1 MTQLNLDS
9 TQSNLERL
17 LTSVQMPP
25 TESIH
30 PEKKK
35 ASVLLLIKRIAKF
48 GQLKCKEI
56 SFIGRQSKA
65 EDFAL
70 EGKQ

>member
-9 TQSNLERL
+9 TQSNLEHL
-17 LTSVQMPP
+17 LTSVRMPP

-30 PEKKK
+30 LGKKKKKK
-35 ASVLLLIKRIAKF
+35 ASVLALIKQIVKF

-56 SFIGRQSKA
+56 S
-65 EDFAL
+65 L
-70 EGKQ
+70 